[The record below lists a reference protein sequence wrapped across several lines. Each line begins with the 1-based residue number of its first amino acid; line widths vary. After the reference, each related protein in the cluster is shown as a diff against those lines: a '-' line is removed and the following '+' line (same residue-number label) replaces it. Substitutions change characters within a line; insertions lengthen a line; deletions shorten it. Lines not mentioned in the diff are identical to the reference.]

1 MMTKDE
7 LKKRTKSYGIEIIQF
22 LYSLP
27 KETVSFAISKQLV
40 RSATSIG
47 ANYRA
52 ALRARSEK
60 EFIAKIGIIIEEAD
74 ETLYWLEVMS
84 EVPQF
89 SGLRVKI
96 EVLMKEANEL
106 TAIFVSTLKT
116 LKSKQV
122 VNIS

>member
-1 MMTKDE
+1 MTKDE
-7 LKKRTKSYGIEIIQF
+7 LKIRTKKYGIEIIKF

-27 KETVSFAISKQLV
+27 KEYITSALTNQLV

-52 ALRARSEK
+52 ALRSRSDK
-60 EFIAKIGIIIEEAD
+60 EFIAKIGIIVEEAD
-74 ETLYWLEVMS
+74 ETLYWLEIMK

-89 SGLRVKI
+89 NMVKNEI
-96 EVLMKEANEL
+96 DLLMKEANEL

-116 LKSKQV
+116 LKSNQNLK
-122 VNIS
+122 S